1 VIKVSGRI
9 VSDGELSG
17 GTIILRVGGKIGEV
31 SGITIRVPPSWD
43 YSSCLESTL
52 SGILQKDTRQHPQL
66 DDLFVG
72 LVGARITL
80 LKINPNN
87 VILECGSI
95 RIEKRLNPN
104 DAFLVT
110 DHDRKVHYKFD
121 QALVR
126 GGASL
131 KYGLSVKMRLADQ
144 FVEPFS
150 CPTPA

>member
-1 VIKVSGRI
+1 MIEISGRI

-17 GTIILRVGGKIGEV
+17 GTIVLRVGRKIGEV
-31 SGITIRVPPSWD
+31 SGITIRVPPTWD
-43 YSSCLESTL
+43 YSSCLESM
-52 SGILQKDTRQHPQL
+52 SSDVLQKETRQHPQL

-110 DHDRKVHYKFD
+110 DHDRKVHYKVY
-121 QALVR
+121 QALC
-126 GGASL
+126 
-131 KYGLSVKMRLADQ
+131 
-144 FVEPFS
+144 VEELYEIRTF
-150 CPTPA
+150 A